1 MKNIALTA
9 LSHAWDGFLVAVK
22 TTLSYFQI
30 WTPIVNLTLQRKL
43 QEKRAKKMAYVG
55 KYQSVALPS
64 KPITDP
70 EFGYVN
76 AAQTNVAQTWKKFEQ
91 KTGVNDDRLR
101 ASAHTNQAEHKE
113 AIGQVS
119 KQKIRRIQ

>member
-22 TTLSYFQI
+22 TTLSYLKI

-43 QEKRAKKMAYVG
+43 QEKKDKTMAYTG
-55 KYQSVALPS
+55 KYQSIALPS

-76 AAQTNVAQTWKKFEQ
+76 SAQTNVAETFKKFQQ
-91 KTGVNDDRLR
+91 KGVNDAGLCTP
-101 ASAHTNQAEHKE
+101 TNENREQHKE
-113 AIGQVS
+113 VVGEVF

>member
-1 MKNIALTA
+1 
-9 LSHAWDGFLVAVK
+9 
-22 TTLSYFQI
+22 
-30 WTPIVNLTLQRKL
+30 L
-43 QEKRAKKMAYVG
+43 QEKKDKTMAYTG
-55 KYQSVALPS
+55 KYQSIALPS

-101 ASAHTNQAEHKE
+101 TSAYTNRAEHKE

>member
-22 TTLSYFQI
+22 TTLSYLKI
-30 WTPIVNLTLQRKL
+30 WIPIVNLTLQRKL
-43 QEKRAKKMAYVG
+43 QEKRAKTMAYTG
-55 KYQSVALPS
+55 KYQSIALPS

-76 AAQTNVAQTWKKFEQ
+76 AAQTNVAQTWKKFQ
-91 KTGVNDDRLR
+91 QTGVNDDRLR
-101 ASAHTNQAEHKE
+101 TSAHTNRAEHKE

>member
-1 MKNIALTA
+1 
-9 LSHAWDGFLVAVK
+9 
-22 TTLSYFQI
+22 
-30 WTPIVNLTLQRKL
+30 
-43 QEKRAKKMAYVG
+43 MAYVG
-55 KYQSVALPS
+55 KYQSVVLPS

-101 ASAHTNQAEHKE
+101 TSAHTNRAEHKE
-113 AIGQVS
+113 TVRDVS